1 MNRFKIRTEVRFN
14 QNALDTLKEFKG
26 KSAVII
32 TDKFMVSSGM
42 IKKITDKM
50 EGYKSIAVFDEVT
63 PDPTTSLIAKGLKF
77 ITENRGEIVIAL
89 GGGSP
94 IDAAKAI
101 VFMAEKSGMG
111 DLKLIAI
118 PTTSGTGSEVTK
130 FAVITDDTDNLK
142 YPLVDEGML
151 PDLAI
156 LDPALVET
164 APPSITADTGMDV
177 ITHAFEALVSVNA
190 NDASDALAEKALLLA
205 FKYLPY
211 AFKDGSD
218 IVAREKMHSASCLAG
233 MAFNEVGLGINHGIA
248 HALGA
253 KFHIPHGRANAI
265 LLPHVI
271 RFNAHLRACFGAVPC
286 EAAQRYAD
294 ISRKLSLPHDNVRIA
309 VESLIDEVRYMLR
322 RMGIPATLWE
332 AGISPADFEREK
344 ENIISA
350 ALEDLCTASNPREVD
365 HDAVEL
371 LLNKI
376 APVSEN

>member
-14 QNALDTLKEFKG
+14 SNALDTLKEFKD

-32 TDKFMVSSGM
+32 TDKFMISSGM
-42 IKKITDKM
+42 INKITDKM
-50 EGYKSIAVFDEVT
+50 ADYKSISIFDEVT
-63 PDPTTSLIAKGLKF
+63 PDPSTSLIAKGLKF
-77 ITENRGEIVIAL
+77 IIENHGEIIIAL
-89 GGGSP
+89 GGGSA

-101 VFMAEKSGMG
+101 VFMGEKSGMG

-130 FAVITDDTDNLK
+130 FAVVTDDNDHLK

-156 LDPALVET
+156 LDPELVLS
-164 APPSITADTGMDV
+164 APPSVTADTGMDV
-177 ITHAFEALVSVNA
+177 ITHAFEALVSINA

-205 FKYLPY
+205 FQYLPY
-211 AFKDGSD
+211 AYKDGND
-218 IVAREKMHSASCLAG
+218 VVAREKMHSASCLAG

-253 KFHIPHGRANAI
+253 KFHIPHGRANAM

-271 RFNAHLRACFGAVPC
+271 RFNSHLRACFGSKPC

-294 ISRKLSLPHDNVRIA
+294 ISRKLRLPHDNVRIA
-309 VESLIDEVRYMLR
+309 VESLIDEVMYMLR
-322 RMGIPATLWE
+322 RMEIPATLWD
-332 AGISPADFEREK
+332 AGISKADFEKEK
-344 ENIISA
+344 QNIINA
-350 ALEDLCTASNPREVD
+350 ALDDLCTASNPREINEE
-365 HDAVEL
+365 AIEL
-371 LLNKI
+371 LLSKI
-376 APVSEN
+376 AP

>member
-14 QNALDTLKEFKG
+14 KNALDTLKEFAG

-32 TDKFMVSSGM
+32 TDKFMVKSGM
-42 IKKITDKM
+42 INKITDKM
-50 EGYKSIAVFDEVT
+50 TDYKSIAIFDEVK
-63 PDPTTSLIAKGLKF
+63 PDPTTSLIAEGLKF
-77 ITENRGEIVIAL
+77 IKANNAEIVIAL

-101 VFMAEKSGMG
+101 VFMGEKSGMG

-130 FAVITDDTDNLK
+130 FAVVTDDADNLK

-156 LDPALVET
+156 LDPELVLT

-205 FKYLPY
+205 FQYLPY
-211 AFKDGSD
+211 AYKDGSD
-218 IVAREKMHSASCLAG
+218 EIAREKMHSASCLAG

-253 KFHIPHGRANAI
+253 KFHIPHGRANAM

-271 RFNAHLRACFGAVPC
+271 RFNAHLRACFGAEPI
-286 EAAQRYAD
+286 EAAIRYAD
-294 ISRKLSLPHDNVRIA
+294 IARKIHLPHDTVRIA
-309 VESLIDEVRYMLR
+309 VESLIDEVKYMLR
-322 RMGIPATLWE
+322 RMEIPATLWD
-332 AGISPADFEREK
+332 AGVSREDFEREK
-344 ENIISA
+344 ENIIKA
-350 ALEDLCTASNPREVD
+350 AMDDLCTASNPREVTEE
-365 HDAVEL
+365 AIENL
-371 LLNKI
+371 LIKI
-376 APVSEN
+376 AP

>member
-14 QNALDTLKEFKG
+14 KNALDTLKEFAG

-32 TDKFMVSSGM
+32 TDKFMVKSGM
-42 IKKITDKM
+42 INKITDKM
-50 EGYKSIAVFDEVT
+50 TDYKSIAIFDEVK
-63 PDPTTSLIAKGLKF
+63 PDPTTSLIAEGLKF
-77 ITENRGEIVIAL
+77 IQANNAEIVIAL

-101 VFMAEKSGMG
+101 VFMGEKSGMG

-130 FAVITDDTDNLK
+130 FAVVTDDADNLK

-156 LDPALVET
+156 LDPELVLT

-205 FKYLPY
+205 FQYLPY
-211 AFKDGSD
+211 AYKDGSD
-218 IVAREKMHSASCLAG
+218 EIAREKMHSASCLAG

-253 KFHIPHGRANAI
+253 KFHIPHGRANAM

-271 RFNAHLRACFGAVPC
+271 RFNAHLRACFGAEPI
-286 EAAQRYAD
+286 EAAIRYAD
-294 ISRKLSLPHDNVRIA
+294 IARKIHLPHDTVRIA
-309 VESLIDEVRYMLR
+309 VESLIDEVKYMLR
-322 RMGIPATLWE
+322 RMEIPATLWD
-332 AGISPADFEREK
+332 AGVSREDFEREK
-344 ENIISA
+344 ENIIKA
-350 ALEDLCTASNPREVD
+350 AMDDLCTASNPREVTEE
-365 HDAVEL
+365 AIENL
-371 LLNKI
+371 LIKI
-376 APVSEN
+376 AP

>member
-14 QNALDTLKEFKG
+14 SNALDTLKEFKG

-32 TDKFMVSSGM
+32 TDKFMISSGM
-42 IKKITDKM
+42 INKITDKM
-50 EGYKSIAVFDEVT
+50 VDYKNISIFDEVT
-63 PDPTTSLIAKGLKF
+63 PDPSTSLIAKGLKF
-77 ITENRGEIVIAL
+77 IIENRGEIIIAL
-89 GGGSP
+89 GGGSA

-101 VFMAEKSGMG
+101 VFMGEKSGMG

-130 FAVITDDTDNLK
+130 FAVVTDDTDHLK

-156 LDPALVET
+156 LDPELVLS
-164 APPSITADTGMDV
+164 APPSVTADTGMDV
-177 ITHAFEALVSVNA
+177 ITHAFEALVSINA

-205 FKYLPY
+205 FQYLPY
-211 AFKDGSD
+211 AYKDGKD
-218 IVAREKMHSASCLAG
+218 VVAREKMHSASCLAG

-253 KFHIPHGRANAI
+253 KFHIPHGRANAM

-271 RFNAHLRACFGAVPC
+271 RFNSHLRACFGSKPC

-309 VESLIDEVRYMLR
+309 VESLIDEVKYMLR
-322 RMGIPATLWE
+322 RMEIPATLW
-332 AGISPADFEREK
+332 
-344 ENIISA
+344 
-350 ALEDLCTASNPREVD
+350 
-365 HDAVEL
+365 
-371 LLNKI
+371 
-376 APVSEN
+376 

>member
-14 QNALDTLKEFKG
+14 SNALDTLKEFKD

-32 TDKFMVSSGM
+32 TDKFMISSGM
-42 IKKITDKM
+42 INKITDRM
-50 EGYKSIAVFDEVT
+50 ADYKSISIFDEVT
-63 PDPTTSLIAKGLKF
+63 PDPSTSLIAKGLKF
-77 ITENRGEIVIAL
+77 IIENHGEIIIAL
-89 GGGSP
+89 GGGSA

-101 VFMAEKSGMG
+101 VFMGEKSGMG

-130 FAVITDDTDNLK
+130 FAVVTDDNDHLK

-156 LDPALVET
+156 LDPELVLS
-164 APPSITADTGMDV
+164 APPSVTADTGMDV
-177 ITHAFEALVSVNA
+177 ITHAFEALVSINA

-205 FKYLPY
+205 FQYLPY
-211 AFKDGSD
+211 AYKDGND
-218 IVAREKMHSASCLAG
+218 VVAREKMHSASCLAG

-253 KFHIPHGRANAI
+253 KFHIPHGRANAM

-271 RFNAHLRACFGAVPC
+271 RFNSHLRACFGSKPC

-294 ISRKLSLPHDNVRIA
+294 ISRKLRLPHDNVRIA
-309 VESLIDEVRYMLR
+309 VESLIDEVMYMLR
-322 RMGIPATLWE
+322 RMEIPATLWD
-332 AGISPADFEREK
+332 AGISKADFEREK
-344 ENIISA
+344 QNIIKA
-350 ALEDLCTASNPREVD
+350 ALDDLCTASNPREINEE
-365 HDAVEL
+365 AIEL
-371 LLNKI
+371 LLSKI
-376 APVSEN
+376 AP

>member
-14 QNALDTLKEFKG
+14 QNALDTLTEFDG
-26 KSAVII
+26 RSAVII

-42 IKKITDKM
+42 IQKILDKM
-50 EGYKSIAVFDEVT
+50 TGYKSVAVFDEVT
-63 PDPTTSLIAKGLKF
+63 PDPTVSLIAKGLDF
-77 ITENRGEIVIAL
+77 ITKNRGEIIIAL

-101 VFMAEKSGMG
+101 VFMASQSGMS

-130 FAVITDDTDNLK
+130 FAVVTDEKQNLK
-142 YPLVDEGML
+142 YPLVDERML

-156 LDPALVET
+156 LDPELVMS
-164 APPSITADTGMDV
+164 APAGITADTGMDV

-190 NDASDALAEKALLLA
+190 NDASDALAEKAVLLA

-211 AFKDGSD
+211 AFKNGSD
-218 IVAREKMHSASCLAG
+218 VEAREKMHSASCLAG

-253 KFHIPHGRANAI
+253 KFHIPHGRANAM

-271 RFNAHLRACFGAVPC
+271 RFNSHLRACFGAQPV
-286 EAAQRYAD
+286 EAAVRYAD
-294 ISRKLSLPHDNVRIA
+294 ISRKLGYPHDTVRIA
-309 VESLIDEVRYMLR
+309 VESLIDEIRYMLR
-322 RMGIPATLWE
+322 RMEIPATLWE
-332 AGISPADFEREK
+332 AGVSREDFSREK
-344 ENIISA
+344 DNIIKA
-350 ALEDLCTASNPREVD
+350 AIADPCTLSNPRQVNYENI
-365 HDAVEL
+365 EQL
-371 LLNKI
+371 LMKI
-376 APVSEN
+376 APMD

>member
-14 QNALDTLKEFKG
+14 KNALDTLLEFSG

-32 TDKFMVSSGM
+32 TDKFMVKSGM
-42 IKKITDKM
+42 INKITDKM
-50 EGYKSIAVFDEVT
+50 TDYKSIAIFDEVK
-63 PDPTTSLIAKGLKF
+63 PDPTTSLIAEGLKF
-77 ITENRGEIVIAL
+77 IKANNAEIVIAL

-101 VFMAEKSGMG
+101 VFMGEKSGMG

-130 FAVITDDTDNLK
+130 FAVVTDDADNLK

-156 LDPALVET
+156 LDPDLVLT

-205 FKYLPY
+205 FQYLPY
-211 AFKDGSD
+211 AYKDGSD
-218 IVAREKMHSASCLAG
+218 EVAREKMHSASCLAG

-253 KFHIPHGRANAI
+253 KFHIPHGRANAM

-271 RFNAHLRACFGAVPC
+271 RFNAHLRACFGAEPI
-286 EAAQRYAD
+286 EAAIRYAD
-294 ISRKLSLPHDNVRIA
+294 IARKIHLPHDTVRIA
-309 VESLIDEVRYMLR
+309 VESLIDEVKYMLR
-322 RMGIPATLWE
+322 RMEIPATLWD
-332 AGISPADFEREK
+332 AGVSREDFEREK
-344 ENIISA
+344 NNIIKA
-350 ALEDLCTASNPREVD
+350 AMDDLCTASNPREVT
-365 HDAVEL
+365 AESVENL
-371 LLNKI
+371 LLKI
-376 APVSEN
+376 AP

>member
-14 QNALDTLKEFKG
+14 SNALDTLKEFKG

-32 TDKFMVSSGM
+32 TDKFMISSGM
-42 IKKITDKM
+42 INKITDKM
-50 EGYKSIAVFDEVT
+50 ADYKSISIFDEVT
-63 PDPTTSLIAKGLKF
+63 PDPSTSLIAKGLKF
-77 ITENRGEIVIAL
+77 IIENSGEIIIAL
-89 GGGSP
+89 GGGSA

-101 VFMAEKSGMG
+101 VFMGEKSGMG

-130 FAVITDDTDNLK
+130 FAVVTDDTDHLK

-156 LDPALVET
+156 LDPELVLS
-164 APPSITADTGMDV
+164 APPSVTADTGMDV
-177 ITHAFEALVSVNA
+177 ITHAFEALVSINA

-205 FKYLPY
+205 FQYLPY
-211 AFKDGSD
+211 AYKDGKD
-218 IVAREKMHSASCLAG
+218 VVAREKMHSASCLAG

-253 KFHIPHGRANAI
+253 KFHIPHGRANAM

-271 RFNAHLRACFGAVPC
+271 RFNSHLRACFGSEPC
-286 EAAQRYAD
+286 EAAKRYAD

-309 VESLIDEVRYMLR
+309 VESLIDEVKYMLR
-322 RMGIPATLWE
+322 RMEIPATLWD
-332 AGISPADFEREK
+332 AGISKADFEREK
-344 ENIISA
+344 QNIINA
-350 ALEDLCTASNPREVD
+350 ALDDLCTASNPREINEE
-365 HDAVEL
+365 AIEL
-371 LLNKI
+371 LLSKI
-376 APVSEN
+376 AP

>member
-14 QNALDTLKEFKG
+14 KNALDTLKEFAG

-32 TDKFMVSSGM
+32 TDKFMVKSGM
-42 IKKITDKM
+42 INKITDKM
-50 EGYKSIAVFDEVT
+50 TDYKSIAIFDEVK
-63 PDPTTSLIAKGLKF
+63 PDPTTSLIAEGLKF
-77 ITENRGEIVIAL
+77 IQANNAEIVIAL

-101 VFMAEKSGMG
+101 VFMGEKSGMG

-130 FAVITDDTDNLK
+130 FAVVTDDADNLK

-156 LDPALVET
+156 LDPELVLT

-205 FKYLPY
+205 FQYLPY
-211 AFKDGSD
+211 AYKDGSD
-218 IVAREKMHSASCLAG
+218 EIAREKMHSASCLAG

-253 KFHIPHGRANAI
+253 KFHIPHGRANAM

-271 RFNAHLRACFGAVPC
+271 RFNAHLRACFGAEPI
-286 EAAQRYAD
+286 EAAIRYAD
-294 ISRKLSLPHDNVRIA
+294 IARKIHLPHDTVRIA
-309 VESLIDEVRYMLR
+309 VESLIDEVKYMLR
-322 RMGIPATLWE
+322 RMEIPATLWD
-332 AGISPADFEREK
+332 AGISREDFEREK
-344 ENIISA
+344 KNIIKA
-350 ALEDLCTASNPREVD
+350 AMDDLCTASNPREVT
-365 HDAVEL
+365 AESVENL
-371 LLNKI
+371 LLKI
-376 APVSEN
+376 AP

>member
-14 QNALDTLKEFKG
+14 INALDTLKEFSG
-26 KSAVII
+26 KRAVII
-32 TDKFMVSSGM
+32 TDKFMISSGM
-42 IKKITDKM
+42 INKITDKM
-50 EGYKSIAVFDEVT
+50 TDYESIAIFDEIT

-77 ITENRGEIVIAL
+77 IMENKGEIVIAL
-89 GGGSP
+89 GGGSA

-101 VFMAEKSGMG
+101 VFMGEQRGMG

-130 FAVITDDTDNLK
+130 FAVVTDDTDNLK

-156 LDPALVET
+156 LDPELVLT

-177 ITHAFEALVSVNA
+177 ITHGFEALVSVNA

-205 FKYLPY
+205 FQYLPY
-211 AFKDGSD
+211 AYKDGKD
-218 IVAREKMHSASCLAG
+218 VVAREKMHSASCLAG

-271 RFNAHLRACFGAVPC
+271 RFNAHLRACFGATPS

-294 ISRKLSLPHDNVRIA
+294 IARKIHLPHDTVRIA
-309 VESLIDEVRYMLR
+309 VESLIDEVRYMMR
-322 RMGIPATLWE
+322 RMEIPATLWE
-332 AGISPADFEREK
+332 AGVSKADFEREK
-344 ENIISA
+344 QNIIHA
-350 ALEDLCTASNPREVD
+350 AMEDLCTASNPREVTPE
-365 HDAVEL
+365 AIEN

-376 APVSEN
+376 AP

>member
-14 QNALDTLKEFKG
+14 SNALDTLKEFKG
-26 KSAVII
+26 RSAVII
-32 TDKFMVSSGM
+32 TDKFMISSGM
-42 IKKITDKM
+42 INKITDKM
-50 EGYKSIAVFDEVT
+50 ADYKSISIFDEVT
-63 PDPTTSLIAKGLKF
+63 PDPSTSLIAKGLKF
-77 ITENRGEIVIAL
+77 IIENSGEIIIAL
-89 GGGSP
+89 GGGSA

-101 VFMAEKSGMG
+101 VFMGEKSGMG

-130 FAVITDDTDNLK
+130 FAVVTDDTDHLK

-156 LDPALVET
+156 LDPELVLS
-164 APPSITADTGMDV
+164 APPSVTADTGMDV
-177 ITHAFEALVSVNA
+177 ITHAFEALVSINA

-205 FKYLPY
+205 FQYLPY
-211 AFKDGSD
+211 AYKDGHD
-218 IVAREKMHSASCLAG
+218 VVAREKMHSASCLAG

-253 KFHIPHGRANAI
+253 KFHIPHGRANAM

-271 RFNAHLRACFGAVPC
+271 RFNSHLRACFGSKPC

-309 VESLIDEVRYMLR
+309 VESLIDEVKYMLR
-322 RMGIPATLWE
+322 RMEIPATLWD
-332 AGISPADFEREK
+332 AGISKADFEREK
-344 ENIISA
+344 QNIIDA
-350 ALEDLCTASNPREVD
+350 ALDDLCTASNPREINEE
-365 HDAVEL
+365 AIEL
-371 LLNKI
+371 LLSKI
-376 APVSEN
+376 AP

>member
-14 QNALDTLKEFKG
+14 KNALDTLKEFAG

-32 TDKFMVSSGM
+32 TDKFMVKSGM
-42 IKKITDKM
+42 INKITDKM
-50 EGYKSIAVFDEVT
+50 TDYKSIAIFDEVK
-63 PDPTTSLIAKGLKF
+63 PDPTTSLIAEGLKF
-77 ITENRGEIVIAL
+77 IQANNAEIVIAL

-101 VFMAEKSGMG
+101 VFMGEKSGMG

-118 PTTSGTGSEVTK
+118 PTTSGTGSEVIK
-130 FAVITDDTDNLK
+130 FAVVTDDADNLK

-156 LDPALVET
+156 LDPELVLT

-205 FKYLPY
+205 FQYLPY
-211 AFKDGSD
+211 AYKDGSD
-218 IVAREKMHSASCLAG
+218 EIAREKMHSASCLAG

-253 KFHIPHGRANAI
+253 KFHIPHGRANAM

-271 RFNAHLRACFGAVPC
+271 RFNAHLRACFGAEPI
-286 EAAQRYAD
+286 EAAIRYAD
-294 ISRKLSLPHDNVRIA
+294 IARKIHLPHDTVRIA
-309 VESLIDEVRYMLR
+309 VESLIDEVKYMLR
-322 RMGIPATLWE
+322 RMEIPATLWD
-332 AGISPADFEREK
+332 AGVSREDFEREK
-344 ENIISA
+344 ENIIKA
-350 ALEDLCTASNPREVD
+350 AMDDLCTASNPREVTEE
-365 HDAVEL
+365 AIENL
-371 LLNKI
+371 LIKI
-376 APVSEN
+376 AP